1 MKAILETLI
10 CPCCNAV
17 FTARKWSKR
26 KYCSSQCADKI
37 NGLKRKTSETRYC
50 LICNTSFETRL
61 SKDQKYCSQKCMG
74 IAQTISTNWQTH
86 DCEWCGETFTRYNIE
101 PIHFCCK
108 ACHGNWMTQ
117 HRKGENNPAYKT
129 GRVLANRGSG
139 WQTKR
144 EVVKKRD
151 GYKCQIC
158 GRKPKQNEKRVI
170 SVHHIKPYRE
180 FKSSDEANAMSNL
193 ITLCRK
199 CHDKVEHG
207 KLACPI
213 PLI

>member
-1 MKAILETLI
+1 MKPILETLT
-10 CPCCNAV
+10 CPCCNTV

-26 KYCSSQCADKI
+26 KYCSSECADKHKWT
-37 NGLKRKTSETRYC
+37 GRKTSQIRHC

-61 SKDQKYCSQKCMG
+61 SKDQKYCSLECSSAAHVKS
-74 IAQTISTNWQTH
+74 AHWQTH
-86 DCEWCGETFTRYNIE
+86 DCEWCGKSFTRYRIE
-101 PIHFCCK
+101 PVHFCSK
-108 ACHGNWMTQ
+108 PCHASWMTE

-129 GRVLANRGSG
+129 GRKLANRGSG

-144 EVVKKRD
+144 EAVKKRD

-158 GRKPKQNEKRVI
+158 GRKPKKGEKRVI

-180 FKSSDEANAMSNL
+180 FATSQEANAVSNL

-199 CHDKVEHG
+199 CHDAVEHG
-207 KLACPI
+207 KLACPM